1 MSRGGRRR
9 RSKRGNRPPGST
21 GSPGSRTQPA
31 VQGEEEPEKQPAA
44 SRGRKEP
51 AGRQRSAVESMRTL
65 PTRVQTLPPD
75 GLILEKL
82 ISNMQT
88 EYGTPTTP
96 QEYRL
101 IVKLPTHEETP
112 ASPPSDPIAEV
123 AESEDQVAPRPPRSS
138 RRRRRGRRRSGAS
151 PEDELG
157 EAQDLLDPDD
167 EEDVAGDESKSELA
181 SESSTPKK
189 QSAVFPEE
197 EA

>member
-9 RSKRGNRPPGST
+9 RTKRGNRPPGSPSSP
-21 GSPGSRTQPA
+21 GSPGPRTQPA
-31 VQGEEEPEKQPAA
+31 QGEDEPEKQPAG
-44 SRGRKEP
+44 SRARREP

-75 GLILEKL
+75 GLILEEL

-112 ASPPSDPIAEV
+112 VPPAPDPTAEA
-123 AESEDQVAPRPPRSS
+123 AESEDEATPRPARS
-138 RRRRRGRRRSGAS
+138 RRRRRGRRRTGAAL
-151 PEDELG
+151 EDESE
-157 EAQDLLDPDD
+157 EALDLLAPDD
-167 EEDVAGDESKSELA
+167 EEDLQGDDSDGEPAPES
-181 SESSTPKK
+181 
-189 QSAVFPEE
+189 
-197 EA
+197 